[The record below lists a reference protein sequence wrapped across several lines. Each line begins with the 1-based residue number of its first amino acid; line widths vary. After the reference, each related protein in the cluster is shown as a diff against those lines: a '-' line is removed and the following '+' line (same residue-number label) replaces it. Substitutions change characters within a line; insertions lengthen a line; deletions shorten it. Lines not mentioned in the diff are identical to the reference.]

1 MSQDYNKNINPSHYT
16 KGISVQEF
24 NYSHSR
30 NDLAGNCIKYLA
42 RYDVKNAD
50 DPLEDLYKC
59 KQCLETL
66 INLMEADIEINHLT
80 VEKIQKVIDDQDK
93 ETMDKYFPKI
103 NE

>member
-1 MSQDYNKNINPSHYT
+1 MSKDYNKNINPSHYT

-30 NDLAGNCIKYLA
+30 NDLAGNCIKYLS
-42 RYDVKNAD
+42 RYDVKNPD

-66 INLMEADIEINHLT
+66 IALMEDDDKVNENMKKKQLTEQYKKDYKKFIEKQ
-80 VEKIQKVIDDQDK
+80 E
-93 ETMDKYFPKI
+93 
-103 NE
+103 

>member
-24 NYSHSR
+24 NYSHDR

-42 RYDVKNAD
+42 RYDVKNPE

-66 INLMEADIEINHLT
+66 IDFIESDIEINKLT
-80 VEKIQKVIDDQDK
+80 VEKIQKVIDNQDRQN
-93 ETMDKYFPKI
+93 MDKFFPKI